1 MRIFNA
7 IKVCTPALLLAALLM
22 PLVRSGAGK
31 AGGAAAGG
39 AAAAIASVDAIA
51 TSAAD
56 GNRAL
61 LVVPNVLKV

>member
-1 MRIFNA
+1 
-7 IKVCTPALLLAALLM
+7 M
-22 PLVRSGAGK
+22 PLVRSGAGE

>member
-1 MRIFNA
+1 
-7 IKVCTPALLLAALLM
+7 M
-22 PLVRSGAGK
+22 PLARLGAGK

-39 AAAAIASVDAIA
+39 AAAAIASADAVA

-61 LVVPNVLKV
+61 LVVPKSLKL